1 MRKRTKKANEVRA
14 CKESNEVQEIKN
26 EMILALNFASIQVS
40 NRQSL
45 L

>member
-26 EMILALNFASIQVS
+26 EMKMS
-40 NRQSL
+40 
-45 L
+45 